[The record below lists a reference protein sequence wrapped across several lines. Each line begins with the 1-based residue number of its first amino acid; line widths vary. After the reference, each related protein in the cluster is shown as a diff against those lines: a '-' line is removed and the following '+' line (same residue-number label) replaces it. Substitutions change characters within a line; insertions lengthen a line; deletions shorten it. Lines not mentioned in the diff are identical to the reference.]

1 MCVYRL
7 QHRHRSSGQSV
18 TSEQTTC
25 VGKDAYLA
33 VGTCLC
39 SADECSQCTSW
50 KTTTQPTA
58 TSPWF
63 PGSAQVLWLPW
74 TQGTLPEV
82 VYVTPALCTACSS
95 LHGPSCSLEAVC
107 WRTNYKTTH
116 SSEEMPGW
124 FRGIEQRS
132 PVVRNKPSLCSSHF
146 VFSGWLVTATSLI
159 SNRKHALTP
168 PHTHTQNGDSTLH
181 MAALLWRSYINI
193 LIYSLRKGLLKFHHI
208 PRTLPKPVGKIQAK

>member
-1 MCVYRL
+1 MNVL
-7 QHRHRSSGQSV
+7 SALPGKPLLSPQQHPHGSQDLHRSCDFREPREHCQKWCMS
-18 TSEQTTC
+18 
-25 VGKDAYLA
+25 L
-33 VGTCLC
+33 L
-39 SADECSQCTSW
+39 
-50 KTTTQPTA
+50 
-58 TSPWF
+58 
-63 PGSAQVLWLPW
+63 L
-74 TQGTLPEV
+74 
-82 VYVTPALCTACSS
+82 LCTVCSS

-132 PVVRNKPSLCSSHF
+132 PVVRNKPWLCSSHF